1 MKFGVST
8 MVTDE
13 GIAPAP
19 LARALE
25 ERGFESL
32 FVGEH
37 THIPVKRETP
47 WPGGGE
53 LGRDLYRTLDP
64 VVVLT
69 AAAVVT
75 ERLILG
81 GGVFQVTQRDPITLA
96 KEIASLDLLSG
107 GRVIVGVGAGWNREE
122 VRNHGTDPKTRM
134 ALLRE
139 RVLAMKALW
148 TQEEAEFHGDFVSFD
163 PVFSWPKP
171 VQRPH
176 PTIMVGGNHPAAVE
190 RVLDYGDDWGL
201 IWLPMMLEGE
211 TGLAGV
217 IADFRRRAE
226 EKGRGYLPVTAYQVP
241 PDAAVV
247 ESIVAAGADRIL
259 FTLDTAPEADTL
271 RNLDAMAK
279 LIAQAG
285 ADTP

>member
-1 MKFGVST
+1 MKFGVSAL
-8 MVTDE
+8 VTDE
-13 GIAPAP
+13 GIGPAS
-19 LARALE
+19 LGRALE

-53 LGRDLYRTLDP
+53 LMRELYRTIDP
-64 VVVLT
+64 FVVLT

-75 ERLILG
+75 ERLLLG
-81 GGVFQVTQRDPITLA
+81 GGVFQVAQRDPLTLA
-96 KEIASLDLLSG
+96 KQIASLDLISG
-107 GRVIVGVGAGWNREE
+107 GRVVAGVGAGWNREE
-122 VRNHGTDPKTRM
+122 IRNHGTEPRTRM
-134 ALLRE
+134 ALMRE

-148 TQEEAEFHGDFVSFD
+148 TEEEAEFHGDFVSFD

-176 PTIMVGGNHPAAVE
+176 PPVMVGGNHPAAVE

-201 IWLPMMLEGE
+201 IWLPMMREGE
-211 TGLAGV
+211 HALGPV

-226 EKGRGYLPVTAYQVP
+226 ERGRGYIPVTAYQVP
-241 PDAAVV
+241 PDREVV
-247 ESIVAAGADRIL
+247 ASIVEAGADRIL
-259 FTLDTAPEADTL
+259 FTLPTVPEDDTL
-271 RNLDAMAK
+271 RSLDAMAA
-279 LIAQAG
+279 LFV
-285 ADTP
+285 